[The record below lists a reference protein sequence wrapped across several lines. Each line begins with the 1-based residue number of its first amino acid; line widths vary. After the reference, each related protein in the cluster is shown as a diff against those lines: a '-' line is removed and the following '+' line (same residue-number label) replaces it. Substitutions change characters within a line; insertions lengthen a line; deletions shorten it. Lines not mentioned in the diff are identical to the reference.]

1 MWNNLPLKV
10 LGNSNHFLYIYL
22 NTSWVN
28 IILVGGLT
36 CMDNTQTFVDLY
48 IFLIIHFE
56 GYCQNIRRLV
66 KTLTKITNEDLCIDF
81 VTIYTQLLP
90 NLVSCFLYKR
100 VISMIGM
107 SCDIRVSIIINKCEC
122 KIQKKI

>member
-1 MWNNLPLKV
+1 
-10 LGNSNHFLYIYL
+10 
-22 NTSWVN
+22 
-28 IILVGGLT
+28 
-36 CMDNTQTFVDLY
+36 MDNTQTFVDLY

-107 SCDIRVSIIINKCEC
+107 SCDIVRVSILINKCEC
-122 KIQKKI
+122 KIQK